1 MKTWENSDD
10 SAKVTPKEVPAPEAT
25 RTASSHGLEQLGPH
39 PTCSV
44 TLCHC
49 LALSLILRQCLPLS
63 PTRLLSSPRDCA
75 LCGGGA
81 PAPGRPPPS
90 TLSRPRCL
98 FSAWRSPS
106 RTAGGCRLRVGLHPP
121 FSSPSLSLGASPPLS
136 TSSTQLWRLV
146 TPLCLPPPSLSTSDR
161 SFLWP
166 SPPWSICRTLRP
178 AWSWAVH
185 YHRPFCRIPRG
196 PAKYLDRWSQVPG
209 EWLPQVPGGCRGGKA
224 PHREAGVLL
233 F

>member
-1 MKTWENSDD
+1 M
-10 SAKVTPKEVPAPEAT
+10 PEAT

-49 LALSLILRQCLPLS
+49 LALSLILRQCLPSS

-90 TLSRPRCL
+90 TLSRPRCP
-98 FSAWRSPS
+98 FSAWRSPP

-146 TPLCLPPPSLSTSDR
+146 TPLCLPTSL
-161 SFLWP
+161 P
-166 SPPWSICRTLRP
+166 VNLRP
-178 AWSWAVH
+178 FVPLALATVVH
-185 YHRPFCRIPRG
+185 LQDTEARLVLGGALSQALLPHSQG
-196 PAKYLDRWSQVPG
+196 SSQVPG
-209 EWLPQVPGGCRGGKA
+209 QVEPGTWRVAA
-224 PHREAGVLL
+224 PGSRRV
-233 F
+233 